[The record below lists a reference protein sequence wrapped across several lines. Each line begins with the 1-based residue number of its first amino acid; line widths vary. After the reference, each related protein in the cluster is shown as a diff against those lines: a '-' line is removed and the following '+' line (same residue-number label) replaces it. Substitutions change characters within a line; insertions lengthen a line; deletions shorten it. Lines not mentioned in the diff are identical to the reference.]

1 MQLGARGKTLSHPFP
16 LSLAPPQPAGV
27 YTPLGR
33 GLQTRGL
40 VLSGVCSVPVPEEGA
55 QAGGERRGQ
64 EGVLRRGRVGC
75 REAGEPGCREERD
88 AEAQS
93 TGRQGGLWDRGRRR
107 VTALPVGHRAASQG
121 APRKP
126 QLLSQARAPSA
137 PLSEA
142 LPLLP
147 ANAPPVPSALQRPCP
162 ASASPCPSLP
172 QRKAPE
178 SLRCQPSALSPS
190 PAHTSPGATVG
201 LFCALHLLLSP
212 AVSSERGWSRLL

>member
-93 TGRQGGLWDRGRRR
+93 TGRQGGLYCE
-107 VTALPVGHRAASQG
+107 VGDLAASNIFFRPSIPDMASTFFLQSPTSTG
-121 APRKP
+121 RSFSVSSFFTDFRLARRSIDTLCFEPRRA
-126 QLLSQARAPSA
+126 LSM
-137 PLSEA
+137 
-142 LPLLP
+142 
-147 ANAPPVPSALQRPCP
+147 
-162 ASASPCPSLP
+162 ASAETRTRRSGGRLNFPRRSSTFSFRSLIC
-172 QRKAPE
+172 R
-178 SLRCQPSALSPS
+178 
-190 PAHTSPGATVG
+190 
-201 LFCALHLLLSP
+201 
-212 AVSSERGWSRLL
+212 